1 MMIGWKQ
8 NQMNVTQK
16 DLQLKE
22 GEDEESDNEW

>member
-8 NQMNVTQK
+8 NQMSVTQK
-16 DLQLKE
+16 DLQLRE